1 MWAYA
6 DTEAAPTISLGG
18 MAKLKTQKGEGN
30 VDAFIDSVEDERK
43 RVDSRALVA
52 LMAQVTGE
60 EPAMW
65 GPSIVGF
72 GDLHYKYESG
82 REGDWFKV
90 GFSPRKQN
98 LTLYVT
104 RYIQDDDP
112 LLAKL
117 GKFTTGK
124 ACIYVKRLEDID
136 TSVLEDLVRRSYE
149 AAG

>member
-1 MWAYA
+1 
-6 DTEAAPTISLGG
+6 
-18 MAKLKTQKGEGN
+18 MAELKTQRGEGS
-30 VDAFIDSVEDERK
+30 VDDFLDGIEDERK
-43 RVDSRALVA
+43 REDSKALVA
-52 LMAQVTGE
+52 LMERVTGE
-60 EPAMW
+60 KPALW

-82 REGDWFKV
+82 REGDWFRV

-104 RYIQDDDP
+104 DYIKEDDP
-112 LLAKL
+112 LLARL

-136 TSVLEDLVRRSYE
+136 TEVLEDLVKRSYE
-149 AAG
+149 AGG

>member
-1 MWAYA
+1 
-6 DTEAAPTISLGG
+6 
-18 MAKLKTQKGEGN
+18 MAELKTQKGDGN
-30 VDAFIDSVEDERK
+30 VDAFIAAIEDERK
-43 RVDSRALVA
+43 REDSRALVE
-52 LMAQVTGE
+52 LMERVTGE
-60 EPAMW
+60 KPAMW

-98 LTLYVT
+98 LTLYIT
-104 RYIQDDDP
+104 DYIQDDDP

-124 ACIYVKRLEDID
+124 ACIYIKRLEDID
-136 TSVLEDLVRRSYE
+136 SEVLEQLVERLYD
-149 AAG
+149 AGA

>member
-1 MWAYA
+1 
-6 DTEAAPTISLGG
+6 
-18 MAKLKTQKGEGN
+18 MAKLKTQKGAGD
-30 VDAFIDSVEDERK
+30 VAAFIDGIEDQRK
-43 RVDSRALVA
+43 REDAKALLA
-52 LMAQVTGE
+52 LMEKVTGE
-60 EPAMW
+60 KPALW

-82 REGDWFKV
+82 REGDWFRV

-104 RYIQDDDP
+104 DYIKEDDP
-112 LLAKL
+112 LLARL

-136 TSVLEDLVRRSYE
+136 TAVLEDLVKRSYE
-149 AAG
+149 ADS

>member
-1 MWAYA
+1 
-6 DTEAAPTISLGG
+6 
-18 MAKLKTQKGEGN
+18 MAELKTQKGDGN
-30 VDAFIDSVEDERK
+30 VDAFIAAIEDERK
-43 RVDSRALVA
+43 REDSRALVE
-52 LMAQVTGE
+52 LMERVTGGK
-60 EPAMW
+60 PAMW

-98 LTLYVT
+98 LTLYIT
-104 RYIQDDDP
+104 DYIQDDDP

-124 ACIYVKRLEDID
+124 ACIYIKRLEDID
-136 TSVLEDLVRRSYE
+136 SEVLEQLVERSYD
-149 AAG
+149 AGA

>member
-1 MWAYA
+1 
-6 DTEAAPTISLGG
+6 
-18 MAKLKTQKGEGN
+18 MAELKTQKGDGD
-30 VDAFIDSVEDERK
+30 VAAFIATIEDDRK
-43 RVDSRALVA
+43 REDSGALVA
-52 LMAQVTGE
+52 LMEQVTGE
-60 EPAMW
+60 KPAMW
-65 GPSIVGF
+65 GPSIIGF

-98 LTLYVT
+98 LALYVT
-104 RYIQDDDP
+104 DYIQEDDP

-124 ACIYVKRLEDID
+124 ACIYVKRLDDID
-136 TSVLEDLVRRSYE
+136 TDLLADLIKRSYE

>member
-1 MWAYA
+1 
-6 DTEAAPTISLGG
+6 
-18 MAKLKTQKGEGN
+18 MAELKTQRGDGS
-30 VDAFIDSVEDERK
+30 VDAFIDAIEDERK
-43 RVDSRALVA
+43 REDSKALVA
-52 LMAQVTGE
+52 LMEKVTGE
-60 EPAMW
+60 KGALW

-82 REGDWFKV
+82 REGEWFRV

-104 RYIQDDDP
+104 DYIKEDDP

-124 ACIYVKRLEDID
+124 ACIYVKRLDDVD
-136 TSVLEDLVRRSYE
+136 TGVLGELVKRSYD
-149 AAG
+149 AGG

>member
-1 MWAYA
+1 MV
-6 DTEAAPTISLGG
+6 E
-18 MAKLKTQKGEGN
+18 LKTQKGAGD
-30 VDAFIDSVEDERK
+30 VAAFIDGIEDQRK
-43 RVDSRALVA
+43 REDAKALLA
-52 LMAQVTGE
+52 LMEKVTGE
-60 EPAMW
+60 KPALW

-82 REGDWFKV
+82 REGDWFRV

-104 RYIQDDDP
+104 DYIKEDDP
-112 LLAKL
+112 LLARL

-136 TSVLEDLVRRSYE
+136 TAVLEDLVKRSYE
-149 AAG
+149 ADS

>member
-1 MWAYA
+1 
-6 DTEAAPTISLGG
+6 
-18 MAKLKTQKGEGN
+18 LKTQKGAGD
-30 VDAFIDSVEDERK
+30 VAAFIDGIEDQRK
-43 RVDSRALVA
+43 REDAKALLA
-52 LMAQVTGE
+52 LMEKVTGE
-60 EPAMW
+60 KPALW

-82 REGDWFKV
+82 REGDWFRV

-104 RYIQDDDP
+104 DYIKEDDP
-112 LLAKL
+112 LLARL

-136 TSVLEDLVRRSYE
+136 TAVLEDLVKRSYE
-149 AAG
+149 ADS

>member
-1 MWAYA
+1 
-6 DTEAAPTISLGG
+6 
-18 MAKLKTQKGEGN
+18 MAELKTQKGDGD
-30 VDAFIDSVEDERK
+30 VGAFIAGIEDERK
-43 RVDSRALVA
+43 REDSKTLVA
-52 LMAQVTGE
+52 LMEKVTGE
-60 EPAMW
+60 KPAMW
-65 GPSIVGF
+65 GPSIIGF

-104 RYIQDDDP
+104 DYLQDDDS
-112 LLAKL
+112 LLARL

-136 TSVLEDLVRRSYE
+136 TGVLEDLVRRSYDKT
-149 AAG
+149 G

>member
-1 MWAYA
+1 M
-6 DTEAAPTISLGG
+6 E
-18 MAKLKTQKGEGN
+18 K
-30 VDAFIDSVEDERK
+30 
-43 RVDSRALVA
+43 
-52 LMAQVTGE
+52 VTGE
-60 EPAMW
+60 KPALW

-82 REGDWFKV
+82 REGDWFRV

-104 RYIQDDDP
+104 DYIKEDDP
-112 LLAKL
+112 LLARL

-136 TSVLEDLVRRSYE
+136 TAVLEDLVKRSYE
-149 AAG
+149 ADS

>member
-1 MWAYA
+1 
-6 DTEAAPTISLGG
+6 
-18 MAKLKTQKGEGN
+18 MAELKTQKGDGD
-30 VDAFIDSVEDERK
+30 VDAFIGGIQDQRK
-43 RVDSRALVA
+43 REDSKALLA
-52 LMAQVTGE
+52 LMEKVTGE
-60 EPAMW
+60 KPALW

-82 REGDWFKV
+82 REGDWFRV

-104 RYIQDDDP
+104 DYIQEDDP

-136 TSVLEDLVRRSYE
+136 TEVLEDLVKRSYE
-149 AAG
+149 AGG

>member
-1 MWAYA
+1 
-6 DTEAAPTISLGG
+6 
-18 MAKLKTQKGEGN
+18 MAELKTQRGDGS
-30 VDAFIDSVEDERK
+30 VDAFIDAIEDERK
-43 RVDSRALVA
+43 REDSKALVA
-52 LMAQVTGE
+52 LMEKVTGE
-60 EPAMW
+60 KGALW

-82 REGDWFKV
+82 REGDWFRV

-104 RYIQDDDP
+104 DYIKEDDP

-124 ACIYVKRLEDID
+124 ACIYVKRLDDVD
-136 TSVLEDLVRRSYE
+136 TGVLGELVKRSYE
-149 AAG
+149 AGG

>member
-1 MWAYA
+1 
-6 DTEAAPTISLGG
+6 
-18 MAKLKTQKGEGN
+18 MAELKTQRGDGS
-30 VDAFIDSVEDERK
+30 VYAFIDAIEDERK
-43 RVDSRALVA
+43 RADSKALVA
-52 LMAQVTGE
+52 LMEKVTGE
-60 EPAMW
+60 KPALW

-82 REGDWFKV
+82 REGDWFRV

-104 RYIQDDDP
+104 DYIKEDDP

-124 ACIYVKRLEDID
+124 ACIYVKRLDDVD
-136 TSVLEDLVRRSYE
+136 TGVLEDLVKRSYE
-149 AAG
+149 AGG

>member
-1 MWAYA
+1 
-6 DTEAAPTISLGG
+6 
-18 MAKLKTQKGEGN
+18 MAQLKTQRGDGS
-30 VDAFIDSVEDERK
+30 VDAFIDAIEDERK
-43 RVDSRALVA
+43 REDSKALVA
-52 LMAQVTGE
+52 LMEKVTGE
-60 EPAMW
+60 KGALW

-82 REGDWFKV
+82 REGEWFRV

-104 RYIQDDDP
+104 DYIKEDDP

-124 ACIYVKRLEDID
+124 ACIYVKRLDDVD
-136 TSVLEDLVRRSYE
+136 TGVLGELVKRSYD
-149 AAG
+149 AGG

>member
-1 MWAYA
+1 
-6 DTEAAPTISLGG
+6 
-18 MAKLKTQKGEGN
+18 MAELKTQKGEGN
-30 VDAFIDSVEDERK
+30 VDAFIAAIEDDRK
-43 RVDSRALVA
+43 REDSRALVA
-52 LMAQVTGE
+52 LMKKVTGE

-98 LTLYVT
+98 LTPYVT
-104 RYIQDDDP
+104 DYIRADDP
-112 LLAKL
+112 LLARL

-124 ACIYVKRLEDID
+124 ACIYVKRLDDID
-136 TSVLEDLVRRSYE
+136 TGVLENLVKRSYD
-149 AAG
+149 ADG

>member
-1 MWAYA
+1 
-6 DTEAAPTISLGG
+6 
-18 MAKLKTQKGEGN
+18 MAELKTQKGDGN
-30 VDAFIDSVEDERK
+30 VDAFIAAIEDERK
-43 RVDSRALVA
+43 REDSRALVE
-52 LMAQVTGE
+52 LMERVTGE
-60 EPAMW
+60 KPAMW

-98 LTLYVT
+98 LTLYIT
-104 RYIQDDDP
+104 DYIQDDDP

-124 ACIYVKRLEDID
+124 ACIYIKRLEDID
-136 TSVLEDLVRRSYE
+136 SEVLEQLVERSYD
-149 AAG
+149 AGA

>member
-1 MWAYA
+1 
-6 DTEAAPTISLGG
+6 
-18 MAKLKTQKGEGN
+18 MAELKTQKGDGD
-30 VDAFIDSVEDERK
+30 VDAFIGGIEDQRK
-43 RVDSRALVA
+43 REDSKALLA
-52 LMAQVTGE
+52 LMEKVTGE
-60 EPAMW
+60 KPALW

-82 REGDWFKV
+82 REGDWFRV

-104 RYIQDDDP
+104 DYIQEDDP

-136 TSVLEDLVRRSYE
+136 TEVLEDLVKRSYE
-149 AAG
+149 AGG

>member
-1 MWAYA
+1 
-6 DTEAAPTISLGG
+6 
-18 MAKLKTQKGEGN
+18 MAELKTQKGDGD
-30 VDAFIDSVEDERK
+30 VDAFIAAIEDERK
-43 RVDSRALVA
+43 REDSRVLVS
-52 LMAQVTGE
+52 LMQKVTQE

-82 REGDWFKV
+82 REGDWFRV

-98 LTLYVT
+98 LTLYIT
-104 RYIQDDDP
+104 DYIKADDP

-124 ACIYVKRLEDID
+124 ACIYVKRLDDID
-136 TSVLEDLVRRSYE
+136 TGVLENLVKRSYD
-149 AAG
+149 AGG

>member
-1 MWAYA
+1 
-6 DTEAAPTISLGG
+6 
-18 MAKLKTQKGEGN
+18 MAELKTQKGEGN
-30 VDAFIDSVEDERK
+30 VDAFIAAIEDDRK
-43 RVDSRALVA
+43 REDSRALVA
-52 LMAQVTGE
+52 LMKKVTGE

-104 RYIQDDDP
+104 DYIRADDP
-112 LLAKL
+112 LLARL

-124 ACIYVKRLEDID
+124 ACIYVKRLDDID
-136 TSVLEDLVRRSYE
+136 TGVLENLVKRSYD
-149 AAG
+149 ADG

>member
-1 MWAYA
+1 M
-6 DTEAAPTISLGG
+6 
-18 MAKLKTQKGEGN
+18 
-30 VDAFIDSVEDERK
+30 ER
-43 RVDSRALVA
+43 
-52 LMAQVTGE
+52 VTGE
-60 EPAMW
+60 KPAMW

-98 LTLYVT
+98 LTLYIT
-104 RYIQDDDP
+104 DYIQDDDP

-124 ACIYVKRLEDID
+124 ACIYIKRLEDID
-136 TSVLEDLVRRSYE
+136 SEVLEQLVERSYD
-149 AAG
+149 AGA

>member
-1 MWAYA
+1 
-6 DTEAAPTISLGG
+6 
-18 MAKLKTQKGEGN
+18 MAQLKTQRGDGS
-30 VDAFIDSVEDERK
+30 VDAFIDAIEDERK
-43 RVDSRALVA
+43 REDSKALVA
-52 LMAQVTGE
+52 LMEKVTGE
-60 EPAMW
+60 KGALW

-82 REGDWFKV
+82 REGEWFRV

-104 RYIQDDDP
+104 DYIKEDDP

-124 ACIYVKRLEDID
+124 ACIYVKRLDDVD
-136 TSVLEDLVRRSYE
+136 TGVLGELVKRSYE
-149 AAG
+149 AGG

>member
-1 MWAYA
+1 
-6 DTEAAPTISLGG
+6 
-18 MAKLKTQKGEGN
+18 MAELKTQRGDGS
-30 VDAFIDSVEDERK
+30 VDAFIDAIEDERK
-43 RVDSRALVA
+43 REDSKALVA
-52 LMAQVTGE
+52 LMEKVTGE
-60 EPAMW
+60 KGALW

-82 REGDWFKV
+82 REGEWFRV

-104 RYIQDDDP
+104 DYIKEDDP

-124 ACIYVKRLEDID
+124 ACIYVKRLDDVD
-136 TSVLEDLVRRSYE
+136 TGVLGELVKRSYE
-149 AAG
+149 AGG